1 MMYCDIYKS
10 SKKDEM
16 YLYVAR
22 PDYPHDKDKDPFAE
36 IPAMLQQAFGRAIF
50 VMNLQLHAER
60 KLARVSTL
68 QVLDALTSK
77 GYFVQMPP
85 EGFINPNAVPEGL
98 RGA

>member
-1 MMYCDIYKS
+1 MLCDIYKS

-22 PDYPHDKDKDPFAE
+22 ADNATDTATDPFE
-36 IPAMLQQAFGRAIF
+36 NVPDMLKMAFGRAIF
-50 VMNLQLHAER
+50 VMQIDLQPER
-60 KLARVSTL
+60 KLARVSTIH
-68 QVLDALTSK
+68 VLDSLTTK

-85 EGFINPNAVPEGL
+85 EGLINPNAVEPEGL